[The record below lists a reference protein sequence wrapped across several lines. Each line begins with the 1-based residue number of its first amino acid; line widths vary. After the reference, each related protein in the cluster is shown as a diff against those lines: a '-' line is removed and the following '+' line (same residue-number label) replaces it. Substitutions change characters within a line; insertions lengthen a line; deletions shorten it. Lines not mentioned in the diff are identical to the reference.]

1 MTTANDF
8 GRIERIEEDAILTRT
23 DLEDEIRE
31 LKGEIHRKTRE
42 FEDARDEI
50 KVLQNSNER
59 KSNEKEMTKIQ
70 DLQDEIHRKTRE
82 LEDARDE
89 INVLQ
94 DSNRKDMT
102 KLQDLHDEIRRK
114 TRELEDVRD
123 ELRNSNVRKEMSEK
137 VVDPT
142 IVQNKLQN
150 LRLETKELRDT
161 IVSQRDDMMEMMSTW
176 TLEQAATL
184 EQPHHTRTTTP
195 HSNNTTQVLYKTTS
209 KQIRMHLQKVI
220 KYEFS

>member
-1 MTTANDF
+1 MITGDQLLIA
-8 GRIERIEEDAILTRT
+8 
-23 DLEDEIRE
+23 
-31 LKGEIHRKTRE
+31 
-42 FEDARDEI
+42 
-50 KVLQNSNER
+50 
-59 KSNEKEMTKIQ
+59 KEMTKIQ

-89 INVLQ
+89 MKILK
-94 DSNRKDMT
+94 DSNVEYTT
-102 KLQDLHDEIRRK
+102 KIQGLQIEIRRK

-161 IVSQRDDMMEMMSTW
+161 IVSQRKDMMEMMST
-176 TLEQAATL
+176 
-184 EQPHHTRTTTP
+184 
-195 HSNNTTQVLYKTTS
+195 
-209 KQIRMHLQKVI
+209 
-220 KYEFS
+220 